1 VGSWIDQQQ
10 RAFAQA
16 LDAVAADAP
25 VIVLC
30 PNDADG
36 LSAGALLA
44 RGLARISRPTSVRL
58 IGRGESPWSDP
69 VKGEVRSANPGLVV
83 VSDLGVRAEPIIPG
97 TATVLIDHHVPHGM
111 PEGATVIS
119 GYGQEPVPSSSLLA
133 YWCLQAVAEVD
144 DLLWPAALGL
154 VGDYGE
160 KAPFAELQ
168 DARSRYGAKTLREAT
183 SLINAPRRSSSGDAK
198 PAFDLL
204 LKTSRPEDI
213 LSGAY
218 PETAVLRA
226 AKDEVKRELETARR
240 VAPRF
245 SGSVALIELSSPC
258 QIHPLVAQSWTG
270 RLKNQIVMAANTGFR
285 DGYVH
290 FAVRSATGRNLVE
303 FLKAHV
309 PPGAE
314 QDEAYGQGHEQA
326 SGGALRI
333 EQWLAFL
340 DTLGFRA
347 PTPG

>member
-1 VGSWIDQQQ
+1 MGSWIDQQQ

-133 YWCLQAVAEVD
+133 YWCLQAVAEGD
-144 DLLWPAALGL
+144 DLLWLAALGL
-154 VGDYGE
+154 IGDYAR
-160 KAPFAELQ
+160 K
-168 DARSRYGAKTLREAT
+168 ARSLNCRTLGAGM
-183 SLINAPRRSSSGDAK
+183 APRPCGRRPPSLTRRADRAQAM
-198 PAFDLL
+198 P
-204 LKTSRPEDI
+204 SRP
-213 LSGAY
+213 LTCS
-218 PETAVLRA
+218 
-226 AKDEVKRELETARR
+226 
-240 VAPRF
+240 
-245 SGSVALIELSSPC
+245 
-258 QIHPLVAQSWTG
+258 
-270 RLKNQIVMAANTGFR
+270 
-285 DGYVH
+285 
-290 FAVRSATGRNLVE
+290 
-303 FLKAHV
+303 
-309 PPGAE
+309 
-314 QDEAYGQGHEQA
+314 
-326 SGGALRI
+326 
-333 EQWLAFL
+333 
-340 DTLGFRA
+340 
-347 PTPG
+347 